1 MQPTALLET
10 IGVWKRCGNT
20 RVSVMPVNHV
30 SFSQGHSN
38 DVSSGHIVPPGYGT
52 DVVDWV
58 GSKAANCNPQLL
70 ETRWG
75 LERIL
80 KHSCGTVLPTNHVS
94 IGQEHF
100 QLRPT

>member
-1 MQPTALLET
+1 
-10 IGVWKRCGNT
+10 
-20 RVSVMPVNHV
+20 MPVNHV

-94 IGQEHF
+94 IGKEHSNDVSSV
-100 QLRPT
+100 LLEPPRYGTDVVD